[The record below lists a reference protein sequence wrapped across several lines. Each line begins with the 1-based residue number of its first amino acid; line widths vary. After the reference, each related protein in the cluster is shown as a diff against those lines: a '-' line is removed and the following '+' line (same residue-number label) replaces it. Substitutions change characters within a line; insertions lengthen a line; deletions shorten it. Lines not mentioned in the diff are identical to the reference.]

1 MAPRPAAPARPGRH
15 LLQLREAALVAAA
28 AAGVLDQHL
37 VQLAL
42 EREALVFTPE
52 EEAALARLIVED
64 RPATSPFNPANTAS
78 HNLPGTGTARDDCG
92 TVKFIQRTLDG
103 CGRQVIPHNCGRI
116 ACPVCWRRWA
126 SRAANRTA
134 ESVLRKL
141 EALDASVRGN
151 YGALRH
157 WILSPPQEWA
167 LQCVKD
173 GRTDLLYEWAAAA
186 MRAAGLY
193 AGAGLL
199 HLHRRVGGTRGQ
211 GTAQPP
217 PEEWLEQRGA
227 LWYLSPH
234 FHIMACGFWRRPEDP
249 ADLPRV
255 LQGAVLKVP
264 PASDKLREG
273 DNLRVL
279 LVYLLDH
286 AAVPVDRKNAQVI
299 RYWGDFHSS
308 RVRLLSVHSEK
319 EQLQCDCGCSG
330 DLWLFPAYEDPQD
343 GPKEVEG
350 LPNRISSIYSP
361 GDLVPAFRVTE
372 TRKYEVVKGARF
384 RHPQRRLR
392 SASGPGRPG

>member
-1 MAPRPAAPARPGRH
+1 MAPWPAAPARPGRL
-15 LLQLREAALVAAA
+15 LLQLREASLVAAA
-28 AAGVLDQHL
+28 AAAVLDQHL
-37 VQLAL
+37 VTLAL
-42 EREALVFTPE
+42 QREALLFTPE

-64 RPATSPFNPANTAS
+64 RPASSPFNPAYTAS
-78 HNLPGTGTARDDCG
+78 HILPGTGTAREDCG

-116 ACPVCWRRWA
+116 SCPVCWRRWA

-151 YGALRH
+151 FGALRH

-186 MRAAGLY
+186 LRAAGLY

-234 FHIMACGFWRRPEDP
+234 FHVAACGFWRRPADP

-273 DNLRVL
+273 DNLRAL

-286 AAVPVDRKNAQVI
+286 AAVPADRKNAQVI

-308 RVRLLSVHSEK
+308 RVRLLSVHTEK
-319 EQLQCDCGCSG
+319 EQLQCDCCSG

-343 GPKEVEG
+343 GAREESG
-350 LPNRISSIYSP
+350 LREE
-361 GDLVPAFRVTE
+361 DLAPAVKVTE
-372 TRKYEVVKGARF
+372 VRRYEVVPGARL
-384 RHPQRRLR
+384 RHPQRRLWG
-392 SASGPGRPG
+392 ASGPGRPG